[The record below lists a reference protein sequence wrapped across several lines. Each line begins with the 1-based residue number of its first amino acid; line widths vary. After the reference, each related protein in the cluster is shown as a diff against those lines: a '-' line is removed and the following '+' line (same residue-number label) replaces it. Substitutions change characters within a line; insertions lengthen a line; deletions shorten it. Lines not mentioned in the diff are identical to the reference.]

1 MLFGIENWQQKK
13 KRLECGNW
21 SSGIYRLDLPFGIE
35 FYFFKKISGNLL
47 VALVSASV
55 VWFCFSEHKIKH
67 TQKKKKEKE
76 KKRSERGNWSSSMVW
91 FCLLE

>member
-1 MLFGIENWQQKK
+1 MLV
-13 KRLECGNW
+13 
-21 SSGIYRLDLPFGIE
+21 S
-35 FYFFKKISGNLL
+35 
-47 VALVSASV
+47 LVSASV